1 MTTTPAPQQEPTYRI
16 EWCGNVQVHQPIT
29 QPAPDVHTLR
39 RELSVASA

>member
-1 MTTTPAPQQEPTYRI
+1 MTATPAQEFRI

-29 QPAPDVHTLR
+29 QPTPDVHTLR